1 MGRLKSGAASNWDF
15 ETVSSVKPKYWDHKC
30 DFHCLNIHI
39 SAASAASVILW
50 KHHKKKSFQ
59 LGWEGKLATE
69 RTTLRRRHQGLQA
82 YPILF
87 SLPSFLR
94 YNSSNSGFNSLITL
108 LFDYSFSYS
117 DWLINSCVSDFDPL
131 SMNSTQHAFVFAM
144 SGHSGLIKHLLSEH

>member
-1 MGRLKSGAASNWDF
+1 MVPQVIEILRQFPLLNQNIETTNAISIVLTSTSLLLPQLLSYF
-15 ETVSSVKPKYWDHKC
+15 ESTT
-30 DFHCLNIHI
+30 
-39 SAASAASVILW
+39 
-50 KHHKKKSFQ
+50 KKKSFQ

-117 DWLINSCVSDFDPL
+117 D
-131 SMNSTQHAFVFAM
+131 
-144 SGHSGLIKHLLSEH
+144 